1 VFVVGRPLAD
11 LATRGN
17 TLIVVLGLQGF
28 LSPRFGTG
36 IMTGWWFIGVI
47 LVLYTIYPL
56 IIALASDVK
65 LPARIDSDV
74 LKFALMLIVPFLILA
89 VAHFA
94 FSIISG
100 DVFIFY
106 GIFVLGVAIS
116 KYDVLGKYGFLT
128 DNRTKLLK
136 NVAVAA
142 VSFTAFLF
150 IYTLSL
156 QPANASAVSR
166 FASYFSFVMTN
177 ALFLLFALLTFCL
190 VRLVVVSFSKASRP
204 LSRAVWYRA
213 LLLISFS
220 SYAIYLFFTTIL
232 IQFMHALL
240 VTPLTALEI
249 DIVQIFVGLPTVV
262 LIGFVLQSTQNEI
275 LNKIRKYRAA
285 SSPSSD
291 SNE

>member
-1 VFVVGRPLAD
+1 
-11 LATRGN
+11 
-17 TLIVVLGLQGF
+17 
-28 LSPRFGTG
+28 
-36 IMTGWWFIGVI
+36 
-47 LVLYTIYPL
+47 
-56 IIALASDVK
+56 
-65 LPARIDSDV
+65 
-74 LKFALMLIVPFLILA
+74 
-89 VAHFA
+89 
-94 FSIISG
+94 
-100 DVFIFY
+100 
-106 GIFVLGVAIS
+106 
-116 KYDVLGKYGFLT
+116 
-128 DNRTKLLK
+128 
-136 NVAVAA
+136 
-142 VSFTAFLF
+142 
-150 IYTLSL
+150 
-156 QPANASAVSR
+156 
-166 FASYFSFVMTN
+166 
-177 ALFLLFALLTFCL
+177 
-190 VRLVVVSFSKASRP
+190 VVSFSKASRP